1 MNLCKNIWLRLV
13 MKSKPYLS
21 TFTHIYPYTM
31 MRIKTPAGFSIPT
44 TPKSEKSEKAIDS
57 DPIALFGATV
67 AFSKEISPILARK
80 LIEFQIDTIVAPEF
94 SEETIRVLNK
104 HPNIKAIQINTPL
117 EKIQN
122 FTDEE
127 IKLKILL

>member
-57 DPIALFGATV
+57 DDHL
-67 AFSKEISPILARK
+67 
-80 LIEFQIDTIVAPEF
+80 F
-94 SEETIRVLNK
+94 SENENASQTLDSTQLIFLASLLHQNIH
-104 HPNIKAIQINTPL
+104 HPKQLLQQVNYSVVWNY
-117 EKIQN
+117 QN
-122 FTDEE
+122 H
-127 IKLKILL
+127 